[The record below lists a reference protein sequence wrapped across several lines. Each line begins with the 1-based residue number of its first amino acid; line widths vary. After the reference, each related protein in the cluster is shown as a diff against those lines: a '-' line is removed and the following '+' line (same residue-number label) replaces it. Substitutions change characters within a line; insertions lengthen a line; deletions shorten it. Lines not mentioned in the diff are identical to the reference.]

1 MSPAHP
7 TSRLQPAGYTG
18 NSTIKRTQNV
28 AAKVA
33 AQRLAKVMAQTAADD
48 EDEDDDLGFRFAAP
62 PPPAPPSTAA
72 AIPSISVSRANRS
85 PSPAVFFFQQ
95 PAFVTLDLRVCIIVI
110 SMICHQV
117 LGYGIFL
124 VLFCMKYFWML
135 NANLFLGFCCKY
147 GWWCDG

>member
-85 PSPAVFFFQQ
+85 PSPAVFFFLQ
-95 PAFVTLDLRVCIIVI
+95 PAFVTLDSRVLYYRDLNDLPSSIR
-110 SMICHQV
+110 
-117 LGYGIFL
+117 LFIFS
-124 VLFCMKYFWML
+124 VLFCIKYFWML
-135 NANLFLGFCCKY
+135 NANLFLSFCCKY
-147 GWWCDG
+147 AWWCD